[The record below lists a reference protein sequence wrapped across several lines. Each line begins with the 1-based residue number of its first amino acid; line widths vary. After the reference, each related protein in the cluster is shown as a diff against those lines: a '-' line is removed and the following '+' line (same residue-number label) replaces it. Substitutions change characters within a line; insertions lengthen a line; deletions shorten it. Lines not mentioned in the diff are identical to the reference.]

1 MKITKTFIGIFLLT
15 FIIGFVSVPPPKIS
29 PVIVR
34 VTAPPEKLPM
44 PPIET
49 LSELETIEE
58 VGHWTD
64 EEKSPY
70 KIKLIET
77 GEGFHGDEIKAKSG
91 EIWLGLFKERENYSL
106 RSTKIKIRR
115 VQDDI
120 VDGQNAT
127 KKTGKNVGV
136 EGKIKPLFLL
146 KNAGK
151 LREGNIT
158 TLFQGLTMDEV
169 LNAEESELT
178 PDQMFTTLGKNFI
191 QNYKIG
197 GKEYELK
204 IIEAKNK
211 NNEKILALIL
221 ESNRIRQVLHTMNA
235 EYESSLGTLYWVG
248 DLDGDE
254 KPDFYFDLFQHENV
268 ENRILFLSSEA
279 GKGKL
284 VKVVAQFWTT
294 GC

>member
-15 FIIGFVSVPPPKIS
+15 FIIGFVSVPPSIIS
-29 PVIVR
+29 PPVVR
-34 VTAPPEKLPM
+34 VTALSEKLPM

-58 VGHWTD
+58 VGQWTD

-120 VDGQNAT
+120 VDGQNST
-127 KKTGKNVGV
+127 QKTGKSVGV
-136 EGKIKPLFLL
+136 EGKTKPLFLL

-158 TLFQGLTMDEV
+158 TLFQGLTMDDV

-178 PDQMFTTLGKNFI
+178 PDQMLTTLGKDFI

-221 ESNRIRQVLHTMNA
+221 ENDGIRQVLHTMNA
-235 EYESSLGTLYWVG
+235 EYEGSLGTLYWVG

-254 KPDFYFDLFQHENV
+254 KPDFYFDLFQHYNV
-268 ENRILFLSSEA
+268 GNRVLFLSSEA
-279 GKGKL
+279 EKGKL
-284 VKVVAQFWTT
+284 VKIVAQFWTT